1 MKIENI
7 AQAQEAATAIAEFWG
22 KFNQTLATLG
32 SLTGKSNSDPKS
44 QSQRITEALSPTGAA
59 SRPTSPAPASMADRI
74 FSILRNADKPLT
86 PKEMVTEYIALDWPQ
101 PKNGKV
107 YSQLLSSAYYL
118 VKKGRLKSDE
128 GRYSTVEPENA

>member
-1 MKIENI
+1 MYIENI

-32 SLTGKSNSDPKS
+32 SLTGKSNSEPKS
-44 QSQRITEALSPTGAA
+44 QFQGKTETITPSIATA
-59 SRPTSPAPASMADRI
+59 RPASPAPEGMPERI
-74 FSILRNADKPLT
+74 FSILRNAENPLT
-86 PKEMVTEYIALDWPQ
+86 PKEMVGEYISLGWPQ

-118 VKKGRLKSDE
+118 VKKGRLKNDE
-128 GRYSTVEPENA
+128 GRYSIVEVKNG